1 MLGAAKPD
9 DKRTGLRE
17 YRMVHIWDGKVRL
30 EKASR
35 IIKEKYLISNSPP
48 IFRCELFYV
57 VKTLFVF
64 QTIYSI

>member
-1 MLGAAKPD
+1 MGQFFEMLGAAKPD

-17 YRMVHIWDGKVRL
+17 YRMVHIWDGKVRI

-48 IFRCELFYV
+48 IF
-57 VKTLFVF
+57 
-64 QTIYSI
+64 